1 MRLSRYASGSWSQV
15 FKSTFQHLVYPWQ
28 GLIVIY
34 CILQLNTVK
43 NSYIQFNAVQL
54 RGVFGFLIFFGD
66 ISGVYAISDE
76 FFLVFYPAFSPLY
89 KYIKDPI

>member
-76 FFLVFYPAFSPLY
+76 FFWCFIRLFLHYT
-89 KYIKDPI
+89 KYVKDPI

>member
-43 NSYIQFNAVQL
+43 NSYIQFNAVQ
-54 RGVFGFLIFFGD
+54 
-66 ISGVYAISDE
+66 
-76 FFLVFYPAFSPLY
+76 
-89 KYIKDPI
+89 